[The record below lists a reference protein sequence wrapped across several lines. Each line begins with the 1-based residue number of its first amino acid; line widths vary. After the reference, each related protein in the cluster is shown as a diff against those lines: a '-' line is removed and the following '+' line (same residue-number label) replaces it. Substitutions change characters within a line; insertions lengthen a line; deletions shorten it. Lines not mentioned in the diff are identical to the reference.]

1 MIENFVSLRLNRR
14 DTTLSRSDGDVARRA
29 ERGEAPMTVDGA
41 VERLYSPAE
50 EMMSDQPTR
59 DEAWAV
65 LTEFTD
71 NPSLIKHALGVE
83 AAMRAYARFFGED
96 EEVWGVIGLIH
107 DFDYQQNP
115 TEATHLHVGT
125 KILRER
131 GWPEDWVRTIAS
143 HADYMGVPRDSRAA
157 KTLFAVDELSGFLTA
172 CALVRPD
179 KAIAEVKVKSV
190 KKKLKDK
197 AFARGVNRDDVRNG
211 AEELGVDLGEHIEFV
226 RDAMATISDQLGLPP
241 SSS

>member
-1 MIENFVSLRLNRR
+1 
-14 DTTLSRSDGDVARRA
+14 
-29 ERGEAPMTVDGA
+29 
-41 VERLYSPAE
+41 
-50 EMMSDQPTR
+50 MSDQPTR

-83 AAMRAYARFFGED
+83 AAMRAYARSFGED
-96 EEVWGVIGLIH
+96 EEAWGLIGLIH

-115 TEATHLHVGT
+115 TQDTHLHVGT
-125 KILRER
+125 KILRDR
-131 GWPEDWVRTIAS
+131 GWPEDWVRTVAS
-143 HADYMGVPRDSRAA
+143 HADYMGVPRDTLAA

-197 AFARGVNRDDVRNG
+197 AFARGVDRDDVRNG
-211 AEELGVDLGEHIEFV
+211 ADELGVDLGEHIAFV
-226 RDAMATISDQLGLPP
+226 RDAMATIADELELPP
-241 SSS
+241 GE

>member
-1 MIENFVSLRLNRR
+1 M
-14 DTTLSRSDGDVARRA
+14 
-29 ERGEAPMTVDGA
+29 GET
-41 VERLYSPAE
+41 
-50 EMMSDQPTR
+50 PTR
-59 DEAWAV
+59 DEAWAL
-65 LTEFTD
+65 LTEYTD

-83 AAMRAYARFFGED
+83 AAMRAYARSFGED
-96 EEVWGVIGLIH
+96 EEMWGVIGLIH

-115 TEATHLHVGT
+115 TEETHVHVGM
-125 KILRER
+125 KILEER
-131 GWPEDWVRTIAS
+131 GWPQDWIRIVAS
-143 HADYMGVPRDSRAA
+143 HAEYMGIPRESRAA

-179 KAIAEVKVKSV
+179 KAVAEVKVKSV

-226 RDAMATISDQLGLPP
+226 RDAMATIADQLELPP
-241 SSS
+241 RGMSV

>member
-1 MIENFVSLRLNRR
+1 
-14 DTTLSRSDGDVARRA
+14 
-29 ERGEAPMTVDGA
+29 MT
-41 VERLYSPAE
+41 ET
-50 EMMSDQPTR
+50 PTR
-59 DEAWAV
+59 EDAWAL

-83 AAMRAYARFFGED
+83 AAMRAYARSFGEN
-96 EEVWGVIGLIH
+96 EEVWGIIGLIH

-125 KILRER
+125 KILRDR
-131 GWPEDWVRTIAS
+131 GWPEDWIETAAS
-143 HADYMGVPRDSRAA
+143 HADYMGVPRDTRVK

-179 KAIAEVKVKSV
+179 TAIAEVKVKSV

-197 AFARGVNRDDVRNG
+197 AFARGVNREDVTRG
-211 AEELGVDLGEHIEFV
+211 ADELGVDLDQHIAFV
-226 RDAMATISDQLGLPP
+226 RDAMATIADQLELPP
-241 SSS
+241 RNS

>member
-1 MIENFVSLRLNRR
+1 
-14 DTTLSRSDGDVARRA
+14 
-29 ERGEAPMTVDGA
+29 
-41 VERLYSPAE
+41 
-50 EMMSDQPTR
+50 MSDEPTR
-59 DEAWAV
+59 DETWAL

-83 AAMRAYARFFGED
+83 AAMRAYARSFGED
-96 EEVWGVIGLIH
+96 EEAWGVIGLIH
-107 DFDYQQNP
+107 DFDYQQNS
-115 TEATHLHVGT
+115 TEETHLHVGT
-125 KILRER
+125 KILRDR
-131 GWPEDWVRTIAS
+131 GWPEDWVQTVAS
-143 HADYMGVPRDSRAA
+143 HADYMGVPRDTLAA

-226 RDAMATISDQLGLPP
+226 RNAMATISDQLGLPP
-241 SSS
+241 SE